1 MFTELTSQ
9 VYLGVVFLT
18 VAFAWW
24 KGERPERIGSLFNAI
39 LSIGVVLFQT
49 ITNKQY
55 ETTPIL
61 VGDGLLATGFL
72 ILAIRYASLWLAAAM
87 VLQSATFLI
96 HAMLLMGLLPEG
108 RPPYPYY
115 YYYATMNLLGML
127 VMVSILLGTAGVW
140 CRRHR
145 ARVAAARAAAA

>member
-9 VYLGVVFLT
+9 IYLFAVFVT

-49 ITNKQY
+49 ITNQAY

-61 VGDGLLATGFL
+61 IGDGLLATGFL
-72 ILAIRYASLWLAAAM
+72 VLALRYASLWLAAAM
-87 VLQSATFLI
+87 VLQAATFLI
-96 HAMLLMGLLPEG
+96 HASLLMGLLPEG
-108 RPPYPYY
+108 HPPMRFYY
-115 YYYATMNLLGML
+115 MTMNMLGAL
-127 VMVSILLGTAGVW
+127 VMVSILLGTAGAWYQRSVL
-140 CRRHR
+140 R
-145 ARVAAARAAAA
+145 AKAA